1 MKLGIIGGESEKDF
15 QYVQS
20 LGLSYIEFCINVGQN
35 AFEHAARA
43 EEIAGYSKKYGVAVS
58 SVGRWGTERLL
69 PDGTVNDEEYRSD
82 LALID
87 MAAAVGCPVFVC
99 GCNEVKEMSFI
110 DNALLAADYFQ
121 KLVDYGAARG
131 VRIAVYNCDWGNVI
145 FDRRGWDIVLPKV
158 GGLGIKYDTSHCIN
172 RGGDTLQ
179 EMLDYG
185 KHFYHFH
192 IKGTVRINGRHVDD
206 PPAGMDMTPWGAVM
220 DLLYLHDYKAV
231 MSIEPHSS
239 VWRRGNREDWACAL
253 PSNISSSLFST
264 RSRRKNRFEMEG
276 RP

>member
-1 MKLGIIGGESEKDF
+1 MCIRDSG
-15 QYVQS
+15 
-20 LGLSYIEFCINVGQN
+20 YIEFCINVGQN

-58 SVGRWGTERLL
+58 SIGRWGTERLL

-99 GCNEVKEMSFI
+99 GCNGVKEMSFI

-131 VRIAVYNCDWGNVI
+131 VKIAVYNCDWGNVI

-158 GGLGIKYDTSHCIN
+158 EGLGIKYDTSHLSLIHIS
-172 RGGDTLQ
+172 
-179 EMLDYG
+179 MLPESFLRVFCRAASADS
-185 KHFYHFH
+185 
-192 IKGTVRINGRHVDD
+192 RI
-206 PPAGMDMTPWGAVM
+206 
-220 DLLYLHDYKAV
+220 
-231 MSIEPHSS
+231 
-239 VWRRGNREDWACAL
+239 C
-253 PSNISSSLFST
+253 LFRST
-264 RSRRKNRFEMEG
+264 
-276 RP
+276 